1 MEDKMGML
9 LAREDP
15 SSVGVLLFSPSPDP
29 SRVQTKLQATF
40 QTLQCIRCSLK
51 TTTQWL
57 KSQKS

>member
-15 SSVGVLLFSPSPDP
+15 SSVGVTPSPDP
-29 SRVQTKLQATF
+29 PRVQTKLQPTF

-51 TTTQWL
+51 KTTQWL
-57 KSQKS
+57 KS

>member
-1 MEDKMGML
+1 MEDEMGML

-29 SRVQTKLQATF
+29 ARVQTKLQPTF

-57 KSQKS
+57 TS